1 MAVVIE
7 ELEVLAQQ
15 QPAPAPAASSDAT
28 ANAGAID
35 ERELRAALAREAW
48 RAERL
53 AAD

>member
-7 ELEVLAQQ
+7 ELEVQAQ
-15 QPAPAPAASSDAT
+15 QPAPAPTASSDIPVNT
-28 ANAGAID
+28 GAID

>member
-7 ELEVLAQQ
+7 ELEVQAQQ
-15 QPAPAPAASSDAT
+15 QPAPAPVAT
-28 ANAGAID
+28 SETQGNAGAID